1 MKDKP
6 KRIMNVLRKSRM
18 DGKHP
23 AHKES
28 FEAQKFVFP
37 CGMQVHRIK
46 FLPVLILHSDSSER
60 NTFMKRSHKIKSA
73 LSGTL
78 LCLLL
83 IGIFS
88 TLILSS
94 AFVIYATKGIDP
106 VLDMD
111 MLIENQGRTTKLY
124 YTDGEGNA
132 VEMENERLIGSENR
146 IWISLENIPIEVQNA
161 FIAIED
167 HRFFAHKGVDPRR
180 TAGALLG
187 FFSSE
192 AKHYGGSTITQQLI
206 KNLTGDNSVTPKR
219 KITEIM
225 RSLELEKHMSKEAIL
240 ELYLNTV
247 YLSEGCYGLETA
259 AETYFG
265 KSASELTLE
274 EGAALAAVI
283 QYPTKYDPIKNPE
296 NNRARRDTVLWRMHE
311 LGLIETAVYEDK
323 LETPTVLHLG
333 TKREEGAKNSWF
345 TETVIEDVI
354 EDLSAK
360 YGLSRTAA
368 SHMLYNGGLSV
379 HTTMDAKMQAALEEY
394 YENIENFPMS
404 LEGGR
409 VDAAAVVIDP
419 KSGRLLA
426 VAGGTGEKK
435 SDRIFNL
442 ATQMLRSPGSVIK
455 PVSVY
460 APALEKNL
468 ITWAS
473 VYDDVPV
480 TFTKQGSGYALW
492 PKNNPRVYSG
502 LTTVNTALCR
512 STNTVAV
519 RILGQLGVQTSFA
532 YAKTLGL
539 SHLIE
544 REYALDGELL
554 SDIALAPLALGA
566 VTKGVSVREMT
577 GAYGALACGG
587 VYHETVSY
595 TAVYDKDGQLLL
607 SHDLQGERVFGE
619 DTADIMTRLLQN
631 VVSVGTATD
640 VTLQKTLPVAGKTGT
655 SNANTDRWFIGYT
668 PDLLCGVWC
677 GYKDARDIGT
687 YKKNPAVLVFDDLM
701 TKFYAKNCA
710 ETVTLDKSRTFE
722 RSENVVRCLYCKDSG
737 ELPTSACSH
746 DLRGHRLEYGYFKK
760 GTEPT
765 ARCDAHIL
773 VDYDSVTKSVAAP
786 HCPGENLIRV
796 ALVKHYGR
804 AFPCEVT
811 VTDAQYIYRHLPYGA
826 LPSMNENEPFF
837 RDFYESGGSFI
848 GISGGKHSHNSYCAE
863 HDRPPEEITESEEAQ
878 MTEDT
883 AVKETEPFGS
893 DEAKREESTSKETE
907 ISETVPV
914 ETTPIEPRETEE
926 TTKKKR
932 IVPWGFGAFFS
943 GKPQ

>member
-1 MKDKP
+1 MEK
-6 KRIMNVLRKSRM
+6 
-18 DGKHP
+18 
-23 AHKES
+23 
-28 FEAQKFVFP
+28 
-37 CGMQVHRIK
+37 
-46 FLPVLILHSDSSER
+46 
-60 NTFMKRSHKIKSA
+60 SHKIRNA
-73 LSGTL
+73 LARTVV
-78 LCLLL
+78 CLLL
-83 IGIFS
+83 VGLF
-88 TLILSS
+88 TALILSS
-94 AFVIYATKGIDP
+94 AFVLYAAKGIDAT
-106 VLDMD
+106 LDMD

-124 YTDGEGNA
+124 YTDAEGNA
-132 VEMENERLIGSENR
+132 VELEEERLVGSENR
-146 IWISLENIPIEVQNA
+146 IWVSLENIPVDVQNA

-167 HRFFAHKGVDPRR
+167 HRFFEHKGMDVRR
-180 TAGALLG
+180 TAGAVLG
-187 FFSSE
+187 FFSSG

-247 YLSEGCYGLETA
+247 YLAEGCYGLETA

-265 KSASELTLE
+265 KNASELTAA

-311 LGLIETAVYEDK
+311 LGLIETDAYE
-323 LETPTVLHLG
+323 ENISSPTVLRLG
-333 TKREEGAKNSWF
+333 EKTEEGAKNSWF

-354 EDLSAK
+354 TDLSEK

-368 SHMLYNGGLSV
+368 SHMLYNGGLSI
-379 HTTMDAKMQAALEEY
+379 HTTMDVKMQAAVEEY
-394 YENIENFPMS
+394 YENIENFPTS
-404 LEGGR
+404 KEGGR
-409 VDAAAVVIDP
+409 VGSAAVLIDP

-455 PVSVY
+455 PISVY

-480 TFTKQGSGYALW
+480 TFTKQARGYSLW

-502 LTTVNTALCR
+502 LTTVNTALCK

-519 RILGQLGVQTSFA
+519 RILEQLGVQTSFG

-539 SHLIE
+539 EHLIE
-544 REYALDGELL
+544 RENGADGEIL
-554 SDIALAPLALGA
+554 SDVALAPLALGA
-566 VTKGVSVREMT
+566 VTRGVSVREMT

-595 TAVYDKDGQLLL
+595 TAVYDKDGKLLL
-607 SHDLQGERVFGE
+607 SHDLAGESVFSE

-631 VVSVGTATD
+631 VVSTGTATD
-640 VTLQKTLPVAGKTGT
+640 ITLQKVLPVAGKTGT

-687 YKKNPAVLVFDDLM
+687 YEKNPAVLVFDGLM
-701 TKFYAKNCA
+701 TKIYAKNCA
-710 ETVTLDKSRTFE
+710 QTLTLDKSRTFE
-722 RSENVVRCLYCKDSG
+722 HSANVVRCLYCKDSG

-765 ARCDAHIL
+765 SRCDTHIL
-773 VDYDSVTKSVAAP
+773 VDYDSVTGSVAAP
-786 HCPGENLIRV
+786 HCPSENLVRV

-826 LPSMNENEPFF
+826 SPSMNENEPFF
-837 RDFYESGGSFI
+837 LEFYESGGNFI
-848 GISGGKHSHNSYCAE
+848 GISGGKHSHNAYCAE
-863 HDRPPEEITESEEAQ
+863 HDEPPEETTASEKPPERTDETTAPLQ
-878 MTEDT
+878 SRETAREKMTSGET
-883 AVKETEPFGS
+883 APKET
-893 DEAKREESTSKETE
+893 A
-907 ISETVPV
+907 PV

-926 TTKKKR
+926 TKKKR
-932 IVPWGFGAFFS
+932 LVPWGFGAFFS
-943 GKPQ
+943 KKAQ